1 MAYILYI
8 YITYIIYIVMDKVK
22 SERKTNI
29 EKVKLMQNESHRV
42 NSYFAKQIFRHFS
55 LRVCVYLH
63 VCVKI
68 IWKY

>member
-8 YITYIIYIVMDKVK
+8 YIYIVMKIK

-29 EKVKLMQNESHRV
+29 EKVKLRQNESHRV
-42 NSYFAKQIFRHFS
+42 NSYFAKQICRHFS
-55 LRVCVYLH
+55 LSVCVYLH